1 MKEEIKTDVLVI
13 GSGIGGL
20 YFALHTADR
29 AKVTIITKKESR
41 ASNTNWAQGG
51 IAATIDENDSPELH
65 IEDTLGAGAG
75 LCNREMVSIM
85 VREGPQHIR
94 KLIELGVEFTKTN
107 GDHLDLG
114 REGGHSRKRIV
125 HAKDLTGQEV
135 EHALLERVNSHPN
148 ITLLEHHLAIELL
161 TEHHLRIKTNDITCY
176 GAYALDS
183 KNRKLKK
190 ILAKI
195 TMVASGGLGQVYLH
209 TTNPSIAT
217 GDGIAMAYRAGA
229 TIANMEFIQFHPTSL
244 YHPKAKSFLISE
256 AVRGF
261 GGVLKLK
268 NGQEFMHKYDKR
280 ENLAPRDI
288 VARAIDSE
296 MKKTGDECVFLDVTH
311 LDSRKTIEHFPNIY
325 ETCLQFGIDMTQEMI
340 PVVPAAHYSCGGIKT
355 DSLGR
360 TSINRLYAC
369 GETCCTGVHGANRLA
384 SNSLLEAL
392 VFAHRAYTDVRETVQ
407 TLRNDTSFPDWDDSG
422 TVNPEEWILVSHN
435 KKEAQQVMND
445 YVGIVRSDL
454 RLQRAKRRI
463 EFLKEETEEY
473 YKKTKITTQILE
485 LRNIIKTAN
494 LIIDGAIMRRESR
507 GLHYTTDY
515 PQADDKHF
523 LIDTEQRSF

>member
-1 MKEEIKTDVLVI
+1 MTEEIKTDVLVI

-20 YFALHTADR
+20 YFALHMADH
-29 AKVTIITKKESR
+29 AQVTIITKKESCE
-41 ASNTNWAQGG
+41 SNTNWAQGG
-51 IAATIDENDSPELH
+51 IAATIDENDSAELH
-65 IEDTLGAGAG
+65 IRDTLDAGAG
-75 LCNREMVSIM
+75 LCNREMVSLM
-85 VREGPQHIR
+85 VTEGPEHIR
-94 KLIELGVEFTKTN
+94 RLIELGVEFTRSDS
-107 GDHLDLG
+107 DHLDLG

-125 HAKDLTGQEV
+125 HARDLTGQEV
-135 EHALLERVNSHPN
+135 EHVLLERANSHPN
-148 ITLLEHHLAIELL
+148 ITVLEHHFAIELL
-161 TEHHLRIKTNDITCY
+161 TEHHLHIKTNDITCY

-183 KNRKLKK
+183 RNRKLKK
-190 ILAKI
+190 ILSRA
-195 TMVASGGLGQVYLH
+195 TLLAAGGLGRVYLH

-217 GDGIAMAYRAGA
+217 GDGVAMAYRAGA
-229 TIANMEFIQFHPTSL
+229 VIANMEFIQFHPTAL
-244 YHPKAKSFLISE
+244 FHPRANSFLISE

-261 GGVLKLK
+261 GGILKLK

-311 LDSRKTIEHFPNIY
+311 LDPQKTIEHFPNIY
-325 ETCLQFGIDMTQEMI
+325 ETCLGLGIDMTKEMI

-355 DSLGR
+355 DEFGQ

-369 GETCCTGVHGANRLA
+369 GETSCTGVHGANRLA

-392 VFAHRAYTDVRETVQ
+392 VFAHRSYTRIRESIASLQ
-407 TLRNDTSFPDWDDSG
+407 NDTAFPDWDDTG

-435 KKEAQQVMND
+435 KKEAQQVMSD

-463 EFLKEETEEY
+463 EFLKEETEAY

-485 LRNIIKTAN
+485 LRNIIKVAS
-494 LIIDGAIMRRESR
+494 LVIDGAIMRRESR

-515 PQADDKHF
+515 PQKDDKHF